1 MGSRSRFAPFLCAS
15 LALVL
20 GVVAPARSDDIIK
33 LAGIG
38 AALGRDAVTEQALIL
53 TPFRGGPAHKAGLF
67 AGDRITAIT
76 RKVDEV
82 GNPLPRPETTPT
94 RGLSRKAV
102 HRLLLGL
109 PDTRVTL
116 TVQRH
121 GVKKPFD
128 VEVTRAEVAAETVVG
143 VRRTK
148 DAAWD
153 HVIDSKNRIGYIR
166 LLRFDRRTIEDLEVV
181 MKDLVRNRK
190 IKGLVLDLRF
200 NPGGLLDI
208 AIKVTDLFIDDG
220 LIVSI
225 HPRDGADKATRFY
238 GRHTDSLL
246 DFPMV
251 CLVNGYSASGSEIVS
266 AALQDHRRAI
276 IMGERSYGKGSVQN
290 IRDFEITPDGAKEPQ
305 RAEIR
310 LTTHVFRR
318 PSGENLDRS
327 MTGGRDDEKWGVV
340 PDRVVKLTLRERIDL
355 LDHLRTVERIEHP
368 DRLRRTTVEDRQL
381 AAALEHLRGRLKKS
395 N

>member
-1 MGSRSRFAPFLCAS
+1 VWPRSRFAPFLCAS

-20 GVVAPARSDDIIK
+20 GVVAPARPDDIIK

-76 RKVDEV
+76 RKFDEV

-94 RGLSRKAV
+94 RGLSRKTV

-109 PDTRVTL
+109 PDTSVTL
-116 TVQRH
+116 TIQRH

-128 VEVTRAEVAAETVVG
+128 VEVTRAEFAAESVVG
-143 VRRTK
+143 VRRKK
-148 DAAWD
+148 DATWD
-153 HVIDSKNRIGYIR
+153 HVVEPKNRIGYIR
-166 LLRFDRRTIEDLEVV
+166 LLRFDRQTFEDIEAV

-200 NPGGLLDI
+200 NPGALLDI
-208 AIKVTDLFIDDG
+208 AIKVADLFIDDG

-225 HPRDGADKATRFY
+225 HPRDPAGKTLFHGKRQ
-238 GRHTDSLL
+238 GSLL

-251 CLVNGYSASGSEIVS
+251 CLVNGESARTSEIVA
-266 AALQDHRRAI
+266 AALQDHRRAFVV
-276 IMGERSYGKGSVQN
+276 GERTQGRASFQAIYDH
-290 IRDFEITPDGAKEPQ
+290 IEITPPGSKEP
-305 RAEIR
+305 RRGEIR
-310 LTTHVFRR
+310 VTTFVFRR

-355 LDHLRTVERIEHP
+355 LDHLRTVERIEPP
-368 DRLRRTTVEDRQL
+368 DRRRRTTVDDRQL
-381 AAALEHLRGRLKKS
+381 AAALQYLRGRLR
-395 N
+395 